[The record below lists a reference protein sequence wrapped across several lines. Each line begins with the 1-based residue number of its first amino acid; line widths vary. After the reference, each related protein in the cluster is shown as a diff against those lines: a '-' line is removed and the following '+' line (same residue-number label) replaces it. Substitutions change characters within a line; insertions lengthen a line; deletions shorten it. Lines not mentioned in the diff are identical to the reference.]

1 MEDNKNLIR
10 HLKTLSK
17 QYTNIEQVSEEII
30 NLQAILNLPKGTELF
45 LSDIHGEY
53 GSFSHILNNGS
64 GIIKNKIEDIFDKQI
79 TERERSALATLIYYP
94 EEKLALIKRE
104 IKDINEWYS
113 IILYR
118 LIEVARE
125 VSSKYTRSKVRKAM
139 PKGFDYI
146 IDELLHLQG
155 CGPDKE
161 TYYKQ
166 IISSIIELDRADEFI
181 VAISN
186 LIKRMAI
193 DHLHVLGD
201 IFDRGPNAKLVIDT
215 LMKFH
220 SLDIELGNHDV
231 LWMGAACGNR
241 ACIANVI
248 RICSRYDNINTLEEG
263 YGINIRPLT
272 TFALET
278 YSDDDCKKFLPKVFD
293 YNKYIRSDE
302 ISIAKLHKAI
312 SIIQIKLEGQLIKRH
327 PEYEM
332 DGRLFL
338 DKIDY
343 KNGTV
348 EIEGKTYELN
358 DINFPTIDPND
369 PYKLTKE
376 EEEIISRLEESF
388 KNSETLNKHIA
399 FLYSKSS
406 IYKCFNSN
414 LLFHGCIPMDED
426 GEFTKVDIL
435 GRTLAGKEYLD
446 FIDKAIRKAYFER
459 EQLDRNENI
468 NDLMW
473 YLWCGPKSPLF
484 GKEKA
489 ATFERYFVI
498 DKETHEE
505 KKNAYYTLSQ
515 NEEMCTKILKEFG
528 LEGKNSHIINGHI
541 PVKEKDGE
549 TPIRAN
555 GKLLVID
562 GGFAKSYR
570 SQTGR
575 AGYTLTYNSYGLIL
589 AANEPFD
596 SKADAIR
603 EEIDI
608 KYDIMVNEKET
619 ERKNVADTDIGKQ
632 LQEEIDDLK
641 LLLQAYKEGKI
652 KQQISQSKIQSGN
665 LLFIIINI
673 YFSCSKPTSE

>member
-1 MEDNKNLIR
+1 MDDNINIKR
-10 HLKTLSK
+10 HLKLLSK
-17 QYTNIEQVSEEII
+17 QYTNEEQVSEEII

-64 GIIKNKIEDIFDKQI
+64 GIIKNKIEDIFSNQI

-94 EEKLALIKRE
+94 EEKLALVKKEVR
-104 IKDINEWYS
+104 DINEWYS
-113 IILYR
+113 ITLYR

-166 IISSIIELDRADEFI
+166 IIKSIVELERADEFI
-181 VAISN
+181 VAISD

-201 IFDRGPNAKLVIDT
+201 IFDRGPDAKLVMDT

-220 SLDIELGNHDV
+220 SLDIQLGNHDI
-231 LWMGAACGNR
+231 LWMGAACGNK

-248 RICSRYDNINTLEEG
+248 RICSRYDNISTLEDG
-263 YGINIRPLT
+263 YGINIRPLA
-272 TFALET
+272 TFALKT
-278 YSDDDCKKFLPKVFD
+278 YTNDGCKRFMPKIFD

-312 SIIQIKLEGQLIKRH
+312 SVIQFKLEGQIIKEH

-332 DGRLFL
+332 DGRLLL

-343 KNGTV
+343 KNKTV
-348 EIEGKTYELN
+348 KIGDKSYPLN
-358 DINFPTIDPND
+358 DINFPTINPNR
-369 PYKLTKE
+369 PYELTKE
-376 EEEIISRLEESF
+376 ENEIINRLEESF

-399 FLYSKSS
+399 FLYSKAS
-406 IYKCFNSN
+406 IYKCFNAN
-414 LLFHGCIPMDED
+414 LLFHGCIPMEEN
-426 GEFTKVDIL
+426 GEFSNVDIL
-435 GRTLAGKEYLD
+435 GRTLSGKEYLN
-446 FIDKAIRKAYFER
+446 FIDKAIRKAYMEKNQPDK
-459 EQLDRNENI
+459 EKDI

-489 ATFERYFVI
+489 ATFERYFVE
-498 DKETHEE
+498 DKEMHKE
-505 KKNAYYTLSQ
+505 KKNPYFTLIE
-515 NEEMCTKILKEFG
+515 NEEVCNRILKEFG
-528 LEGKNSHIINGHI
+528 LQGKNSHIINGHI

-549 TPIRAN
+549 SPIKAN

-570 SQTGR
+570 GQTGR

-608 KYDIMVNEKET
+608 KYDVMVNEKET
-619 ERKNVADTDIGKQ
+619 ERKSVADTDVGKEI
-632 LQEEIDDLK
+632 QEEIDDLK
-641 LLLQAYKEGKI
+641 LLLKAYREGKI
-652 KQQISQSKIQSGN
+652 KQEI
-665 LLFIIINI
+665 
-673 YFSCSKPTSE
+673 

>member
-1 MEDNKNLIR
+1 MEEKISINR
-10 HLKTLSK
+10 HLKLLSK
-17 QYTNIEQVSEEII
+17 QYSNIEQVSEEVI

-64 GIIKNKIEDIFDKQI
+64 GIIKNKIEDIFSNQM

-94 EEKLALIKRE
+94 EEKLTMIKKE
-104 IKDINEWYS
+104 IVDLNDWYS
-113 IILYR
+113 ITLYR

-166 IISSIIELDRADEFI
+166 IIKSIVELDRADEFI

-201 IFDRGPNAKLVIDT
+201 IFDRGPNAKLVMDT

-220 SLDIELGNHDV
+220 SLDIELGNHDI
-231 LWMGAACGNR
+231 LWMGAACGNK

-248 RICSRYDNINTLEEG
+248 RIGSRYDNIDTIEEG

-272 TFALET
+272 TFALNT
-278 YSDDDCKKFLPKVFD
+278 YTDDCKNFMPKVFD

-302 ISIAKLHKAI
+302 ISIAKVHKAI
-312 SIIQIKLEGQLIKRH
+312 SIIQFKLEGQMVMNH

-332 DGRLFL
+332 NGRLLL

-343 KNGTV
+343 KKGT
-348 EIEGKTYELN
+348 IKIDGKTYKLN
-358 DINFPTIDPND
+358 DTNFPTIDPKD

-376 EEEIISRLEESF
+376 EDEIISRLQESF

-414 LLFHGCIPMDED
+414 LLFHGCIPMEEN

-435 GRTLAGKEYLD
+435 GRTLSGKEYLD
-446 FIDKAIRKAYFER
+446 FIDKAIRVAYFEKDQI
-459 EQLDRNENI
+459 EKNIDI

-489 ATFERYFVI
+489 ATFERYFI
-498 DKETHEE
+498 DDKETHKEN
-505 KKNAYYTLSQ
+505 KNPYFILSE
-515 NEEMCTKILKEFG
+515 NEEVCNKILKEFG
-528 LEGKNSHIINGHI
+528 LEAKNSHIINGHI

-603 EEIDI
+603 EEKDI

-619 ERKNVADTDIGKQ
+619 ERKSVADTDIGKQ
-632 LQEEIDDLK
+632 IQEEIDDLK
-641 LLLQAYKEGKI
+641 LLLKAYREGKI
-652 KQQISQSKIQSGN
+652 KQEI
-665 LLFIIINI
+665 
-673 YFSCSKPTSE
+673 

>member
-1 MEDNKNLIR
+1 MEQNKNLMR
-10 HLKTLSK
+10 HLKILSN
-17 QYTNIEQVSEEII
+17 QYTDIEQVSEEII

-64 GIIKNKIEDIFDKQI
+64 GIIKNKIEGIFKNQM
-79 TERERSALATLIYYP
+79 TEHERSSLATLIYYP
-94 EEKLALIKRE
+94 EEKLALIKKKE
-104 IKDINEWYS
+104 QDLAEWYS
-113 IILYR
+113 ITLYR

-166 IISSIIELDRADEFI
+166 IINSIIELDRADGFI

-193 DHLHVLGD
+193 DHLHVIGD
-201 IFDRGPNAKLVIDT
+201 IFDRGPDAKLVMDT

-220 SLDIELGNHDV
+220 SLDIELGNHDI
-231 LWMGAACGNR
+231 LWMGAACGNK

-248 RICSRYDNINTLEEG
+248 RICSRYDNIDTLEEG
-263 YGINIRPLT
+263 YGINIRPLA
-272 TFALET
+272 TFALKT
-278 YSDDDCKKFLPKVFD
+278 YTNDGCKRFMPKIFD

-302 ISIAKLHKAI
+302 ISIAKIHKAI
-312 SIIQIKLEGQLIKRH
+312 AVIQFKLEGQIIKEH

-332 DGRLFL
+332 DGRLLL

-343 KNGTV
+343 KAKTV
-348 EIEGKTYELN
+348 KIGDKEYPLN
-358 DINFPTIDPND
+358 DTHFPTINPNR
-369 PYKLTKE
+369 PYELTKE
-376 EEEIISRLEESF
+376 EKEIINRLEESF
-388 KNSETLNKHIA
+388 KNSETLNKHIS

-414 LLFHGCIPMDED
+414 LLFHGCIPMEEN
-426 GEFTKVDIL
+426 GEFSKVDIL
-435 GRTLAGKEYLD
+435 GRTLQGKEYLD
-446 FIDKAIRKAYFER
+446 FIDKVIRRAYFEKN
-459 EQLDRNENI
+459 QPDKNKDI

-484 GKEKA
+484 GKAKA
-489 ATFERYFVI
+489 TTFERYFVE
-498 DKETHEE
+498 DKDVKKEE
-505 KKNAYYTLSQ
+505 KNPYFTLTE
-515 NEEMCTKILKEFG
+515 NEEICDKILKEFG

-549 TPIRAN
+549 SPIRAG

-570 SQTGR
+570 GETGR

-596 SKADAIR
+596 SKADAIL
-603 EEIDI
+603 EEKDI

-619 ERKNVADTDIGKQ
+619 ERKSVADTDIGKE

-641 LLLQAYKEGKI
+641 LLLQAYREGKI
-652 KQQISQSKIQSGN
+652 NQKI
-665 LLFIIINI
+665 
-673 YFSCSKPTSE
+673 

>member
-17 QYTNIEQVSEEII
+17 QYGNIEQVSEEII

-64 GIIKNKIEDIFDKQI
+64 GIIKNKIEDIFKNQI
-79 TERERSALATLIYYP
+79 TEHERSALATLIYYP
-94 EEKLALIKRE
+94 EEKLALIKKE
-104 IKDINEWYS
+104 IKNLDEWYS
-113 IILYR
+113 ITLYR

-201 IFDRGPNAKLVIDT
+201 IFDRGPNAKLVMDT
-215 LMKFH
+215 LMNFH

-248 RICSRYDNINTLEEG
+248 RICSRYDNIDTLEEG

-278 YSDDDCKKFLPKVFD
+278 YSDDDCNKFMPKVFD

-312 SIIQIKLEGQLIKRH
+312 SIIQIKLEGQMVMNH

-332 DGRLFL
+332 EGRLLL

-343 KNGTV
+343 NKGIV
-348 EIEGKTYELN
+348 KIQGKEYKLN
-358 DINFPTIDPND
+358 DTNFPTINPND

-388 KNSETLNKHIA
+388 KNSETLNKHIS

-414 LLFHGCIPMDED
+414 LLFHGCIPMEEN
-426 GEFTKVDIL
+426 GEFAKIDVL
-435 GRTLAGKEYLD
+435 GRTLSGKEYLD
-446 FIDKAIRKAYFER
+446 FIDKTIRRAYFEKD
-459 EQLDRNENI
+459 LTDKNEDI

-489 ATFERYFVI
+489 ATFERYFVV
-498 DKETHEE
+498 DKETHKE
-505 KKNAYYTLSQ
+505 KKNPYFTLIES
-515 NEEMCTKILKEFG
+515 EEMCSKILKEFG
-528 LEGKNSHIINGHI
+528 LEGKNAHIINGHI

-549 TPIRAN
+549 SPIKAN

-570 SQTGR
+570 GETGR

-603 EEIDI
+603 EEKDI
-608 KYDIMVNEKET
+608 KYDIMVNAKET
-619 ERKNVADTDIGKQ
+619 ERKRVADTDIGKEI
-632 LQEEIDDLK
+632 QEEIDDLK
-641 LLLQAYKEGKI
+641 LLLGAYREGKI
-652 KQQISQSKIQSGN
+652 KQKI
-665 LLFIIINI
+665 
-673 YFSCSKPTSE
+673 

>member
-1 MEDNKNLIR
+1 MDDNISIKR
-10 HLKTLSK
+10 HLKLLSK
-17 QYTNIEQVSEEII
+17 QYTNVEQVSEEII

-64 GIIKNKIEDIFDKQI
+64 GIIKNKIEDIFSNQI

-104 IKDINEWYS
+104 VKDINEWYS
-113 IILYR
+113 ITLYR

-166 IISSIIELDRADEFI
+166 IIKSIVELDRADEFI

-201 IFDRGPNAKLVIDT
+201 IFDRGPDAKLVMDT

-220 SLDIELGNHDV
+220 SLDIQLGNHDI
-231 LWMGAACGNR
+231 LWMGAACGNK

-248 RICSRYDNINTLEEG
+248 RICSRYDNISTLEEG
-263 YGINIRPLT
+263 YGINIRPLA
-272 TFALET
+272 TFALKT
-278 YSDDDCKKFLPKVFD
+278 YTNDGCKRFMPKIYD

-312 SIIQIKLEGQLIKRH
+312 SVIQFKLEGQIIKEH

-332 DGRLFL
+332 NGRLLL

-343 KNGTV
+343 KNKTV
-348 EIEGKTYELN
+348 KIGDKSYPLN
-358 DINFPTIDPND
+358 DINFPTINPNR
-369 PYKLTKE
+369 PYELTKE
-376 EEEIISRLEESF
+376 ENEIISRLEESF

-399 FLYSKSS
+399 FLYSKAS
-406 IYKCFNSN
+406 IYKCFNAN
-414 LLFHGCIPMDED
+414 LLFHGCIPMEEN
-426 GEFTKVDIL
+426 GEFSKVDIL
-435 GRTLAGKEYLD
+435 GRTLSGKEYLN
-446 FIDKAIRKAYFER
+446 FIDKAIRKAYMEKNQPDK
-459 EQLDRNENI
+459 EKDI

-489 ATFERYFVI
+489 ATFERYFVE
-498 DKETHEE
+498 DKEMHKE
-505 KKNAYYTLSQ
+505 KKNPYFTLIE
-515 NEEMCTKILKEFG
+515 NEKVCNKILKEFG
-528 LEGKNSHIINGHI
+528 LQGKNSHIINGHI

-549 TPIRAN
+549 SPIKAN

-570 SQTGR
+570 GQTGR

-619 ERKNVADTDIGKQ
+619 ERKSVADTDVGKEI
-632 LQEEIDDLK
+632 QEEVDDLK
-641 LLLQAYKEGKI
+641 LLLKAYREGKI
-652 KQQISQSKIQSGN
+652 KQEI
-665 LLFIIINI
+665 
-673 YFSCSKPTSE
+673 

>member
-1 MEDNKNLIR
+1 MEDNINIKR
-10 HLKTLSK
+10 HLKLLSK
-17 QYTNIEQVSEEII
+17 QYSNIEQVSEEII

-64 GIIKNKIEDIFDKQI
+64 GIIKNKIEDIFSNQI
-79 TERERSALATLIYYP
+79 TEHERSALATLIYYP
-94 EEKLALIKRE
+94 EEKLALIKKE
-104 IKDINEWYS
+104 VDDLNDWYS
-113 IILYR
+113 ITLYR

-166 IISSIIELDRADEFI
+166 IIKSIVELDRADEFI

-201 IFDRGPNAKLVIDT
+201 IFDRGPNAKLVMDT

-220 SLDIELGNHDV
+220 SLDIELGNHDI

-248 RICSRYDNINTLEEG
+248 RICSRYDNIDTLEEG

-272 TFALET
+272 TFALNT
-278 YSDDDCKKFLPKVFD
+278 YSNDDCEKFMPKIFD

-312 SIIQIKLEGQLIKRH
+312 SIIQMKLEGQMVMNH

-332 DGRLFL
+332 EGRLLL

-343 KNGTV
+343 KEGTV
-348 EIEGKTYELN
+348 RIDKKTYKLN
-358 DINFPTIDPND
+358 DTNFPTIDPKD

-414 LLFHGCIPMDED
+414 LLFHGCIPMEKN
-426 GEFTKVDIL
+426 GKFAKVDIL
-435 GRTLAGKEYLD
+435 GRTLSGKDYLD
-446 FIDKAIRKAYFER
+446 FIDKIIRKVYFEKD
-459 EQLDRNENI
+459 QTDKNTDI

-489 ATFERYFVI
+489 ATFERYFVE
-498 DKETHEE
+498 DKETHKE
-505 KKNAYYTLSQ
+505 KKNPYFTLIES
-515 NEEMCTKILKEFG
+515 EEVCNNILKEFG
-528 LEGKNSHIINGHI
+528 LHGKNSHIINGHI

-549 TPIRAN
+549 SPIRAN

-619 ERKNVADTDIGKQ
+619 ERKSVADTDIGKEI
-632 LQEEIDDLK
+632 QEEIDDLK
-641 LLLQAYKEGKI
+641 LLLKAYREGKI
-652 KQQISQSKIQSGN
+652 KQEI
-665 LLFIIINI
+665 
-673 YFSCSKPTSE
+673 

>member
-1 MEDNKNLIR
+1 MEGNISLKR
-10 HLKTLSK
+10 HLKLLSK
-17 QYTNIEQVSEEII
+17 QYSNIEQVSEEII

-64 GIIKNKIEDIFDKQI
+64 GIIKNKIEDIFSNQM

-94 EEKLALIKRE
+94 EEKLALLKKD
-104 IKDINEWYS
+104 IKDIKDWYS
-113 IILYR
+113 VTLYR
-118 LIEVARE
+118 LIEVARV

-155 CGPDKE
+155 SGPDKD

-166 IISSIIELDRADEFI
+166 IIKSIVELERADDFI

-201 IFDRGPNAKLVIDT
+201 IFDRGPNAKLVMDT

-231 LWMGAACGNR
+231 LWMGAACGNK

-248 RICSRYDNINTLEEG
+248 RICSRYDNIDTLEEG

-272 TFALET
+272 TFALNT
-278 YSDDDCKKFLPKVFD
+278 YSNDECKKFMPKIFD
-293 YNKYIRSDE
+293 YNKYIGSDE

-312 SIIQIKLEGQLIKRH
+312 SVIQLKLEGQIIMKH

-332 DGRLFL
+332 DSRLLL

-343 KNGTV
+343 KKGTV
-348 EIEGKTYELN
+348 KMQGNTYKLN
-358 DINFPTIDPND
+358 DTNFPTIDPKD

-376 EEEIISRLEESF
+376 EDEIISRLQESF
-388 KNSETLNKHIA
+388 KNSETLNKHMT

-414 LLFHGCIPMDED
+414 LLFHGCIPMEEN
-426 GEFTKVDIL
+426 GEFAKVTVL
-435 GRTLAGKEYLD
+435 GRTLAGKQYLD
-446 FIDKAIRKAYFER
+446 FINKNIRIAYLEKDDEDKNT
-459 EQLDRNENI
+459 DI

-489 ATFERYFVI
+489 ATFERYFVE
-498 DKETHEE
+498 DKETHKE
-505 KKNAYYTLSQ
+505 KKNPYFKLSE
-515 NEEMCTKILKEFG
+515 NEEVCIKILKEFG

-549 TPIRAN
+549 SPIRAN

-619 ERKNVADTDIGKQ
+619 ERKSVADTDIGKQ
-632 LQEEIDDLK
+632 IQEEIDDLQ
-641 LLLQAYKEGKI
+641 LLLNAYREGKF
-652 KQQISQSKIQSGN
+652 KQQI
-665 LLFIIINI
+665 
-673 YFSCSKPTSE
+673 